1 MKLTGILRS
10 EDAVSEVVD
19 FSIILGIML
28 LAVAVI
34 GVAGFPLVDHMQE
47 SGHAENVKQSFIV
60 LTANINKIV
69 FGAAPSQSIELKLYG
84 GLVSVTGDGAINVTV
99 QAWNESNSMIESYT
113 FERQMRMI
121 QNEYEDRFI
130 GYENTGAWVQY
141 PIGDA
146 LMMSRPKFVFHDG
159 VLIIPAVMIS
169 GSTGISGVGL
179 VRVTSDG
186 GLASVYSYYN
196 VSQVDITIKSRYY
209 KAWERYLEDT
219 DDLGMSSVGFDY
231 TNTTVHLQKVYS
243 PDNIDVHVIYS
254 PMSVT
259 VD

>member
-1 MKLTGILRS
+1 MKWTRILRS

-34 GVAGFPLVDHMQE
+34 GVAGFPLVVHMQE
-47 SGHAENVKQSFIV
+47 SGHAENVRQSFIV

-69 FGAAPSQSIELKLYG
+69 FGAAPSQSVELKLYG
-84 GLVSVTGDGAINVTV
+84 GLVSVTGDSTLNVTV
-99 QAWNESNSMIESYT
+99 QAWNASSSSIESST
-113 FERQMRMI
+113 FVRPMRMI
-121 QNEYEDRFI
+121 QNEFEDRFI
-130 GYENTGAWVQY
+130 SYENTGAWAQY

-146 LMMSRPKFVFHDG
+146 LMVSRPKFVLHDD
-159 VLIIPAVMIS
+159 VLTIPAVMIS

-186 GLASVYSYYN
+186 GAASVYSYYN
-196 VSQVDITIKSRYY
+196 VSQVDITIKSKYY
-209 KAWERYLEDT
+209 KAWDRYLKDT
-219 DDLGMSSVGFDY
+219 DDLGMQLMSVDD

>member
-1 MKLTGILRS
+1 MKLTKIIRS

-47 SGHAENVKQSFIV
+47 SGHAENIRQSFTV

-69 FGAAPSQSIELKLYG
+69 FGSAPSQSVELKLYG
-84 GLVSVTGDGAINVTV
+84 GLVSVTGDSSIIVTV
-99 QAWNESNSMIESYT
+99 QAWNASNSSVESYT
-113 FERQMRMI
+113 FERQLRMI
-121 QNEYEDRFI
+121 QNEYKDRSI
-130 GYENTGAWVQY
+130 CYENTGAWAQY
-141 PIGDA
+141 PLGDA
-146 LMMSRPKFVFHDG
+146 LMVSRPKFVLHDG
-159 VLIIPAVMIS
+159 VLTIPAVMIS

-179 VRVTSDG
+179 VRLTSNG
-186 GLASVYSYYN
+186 GMSSVYSYYN
-196 VSQVDITIKSRYY
+196 VSQVDITIKSKYY
-209 KAWERYLEDT
+209 KAWERYFKDT
-219 DDLGMSSVGFDY
+219 DDMAMQTVSVDA
-231 TNTTVHLQKVYS
+231 TNTTVHMSKDDY
-243 PDNIDVHVIYS
+243 PNNIDVHVLYS

>member
-1 MKLTGILRS
+1 MKLTRILRS

-34 GVAGFPLVDHMQE
+34 GVTGFPLVEHMQE
-47 SGHAENVKQSFIV
+47 SGHAENVRQSFIV

-69 FGAAPSQSIELKLYG
+69 FGATPSQSVELKLYG
-84 GLVSVTGDGAINVTV
+84 GLVSVTGDSAINVTV
-99 QAWNESNSMIESYT
+99 QAWNGLNSTIESYT

-121 QNEYEDRFI
+121 QNEYEDRYI
-130 GYENTGAWVQY
+130 CYEDTGTWAQY
-141 PIGDA
+141 PLGDA
-146 LMMSRPKFVFHDG
+146 VMVSRPRFVLHDD
-159 VLIIPAVMIS
+159 VLTIPAVMIS

-186 GLASVYSYYN
+186 GVASVYSYYN
-196 VSQVDITIKSRYY
+196 VSQVDITIKSKYY
-209 KAWERYLEDT
+209 KAWERYLNDT
-219 DDLGMSSVGFDY
+219 DDLGMNFVSFDH
-231 TNTTVHLQKVYS
+231 TNTTVHLQKIYS

>member
-1 MKLTGILRS
+1 MKCIRFLRS

-34 GVAGFPLVDHMQE
+34 GVAGFPLVAQMQE
-47 SGHAENVKQSFIV
+47 SGHAENIRQSFTV
-60 LTANINKIV
+60 LTANINKIA
-69 FGAAPSQSIELKLYG
+69 FGAAPSQSVELKLYG
-84 GLVSVTGDGAINVTV
+84 GLVSVTGDSVINVTV
-99 QAWNESNSMIESYT
+99 QAWNTSISSVESHT
-113 FERQMRMI
+113 FTRQMRMI
-121 QNEYEDRFI
+121 LNEYEDRSI
-130 GYENTGAWVQY
+130 CYENTGAWVKY

-146 LMMSRPKFVFHDG
+146 LMVSRPKFVLHDD
-159 VLIIPAVMIS
+159 VLTIPAVMIS

-186 GLASVYSYYN
+186 GAASVYSYYN
-196 VSQVDITIKSRYY
+196 VSQVDITIKSKYY
-209 KAWERYLEDT
+209 KAWERYLKDT
-219 DDLGMSSVGFDY
+219 DDLGMQSISVDD

>member
-1 MKLTGILRS
+1 MKLTRILRS

-34 GVAGFPLVDHMQE
+34 GVAGFPLVEHMQE
-47 SGHAENVKQSFIV
+47 SGHAENVRQSFIV
-60 LTANINKIV
+60 LAANINKIA
-69 FGAAPSQSIELKLYG
+69 FGAAPSQSVELKLYG
-84 GLVSVTGDGAINVTV
+84 GLVSVTGDSAINVTV
-99 QAWNESNSMIESYT
+99 QAWNTSSSSVESNT
-113 FERQMRMI
+113 FERHMRTI

-130 GYENTGAWVQY
+130 CYENTGAWAQY

-146 LMMSRPKFVFHDG
+146 LMVSRPKLVLHDG
-159 VLIIPAVMIS
+159 VLTIPAVMIS

-186 GLASVYSYYN
+186 GTASVYSYYN
-196 VSQVDITIKSRYY
+196 VSQVDITIKSKYY

-219 DDLGMSSVGFDY
+219 DDMGMQPMSLDY